1 MDPVIRTPT
10 GHAIDGTIGADGAA
24 IKAHKQ
30 ELGVAGLK
38 EVNIADWN
46 LGTAPDYGQ
55 IVTLEQFARVI
66 RPTLDEQRLV
76 VTSGGFDPIQPGHSS
91 CIIDSKKYGDVVA
104 VIVNGDW
111 FLEAK
116 KNPKGDVGM
125 EDLRQRCQIVSHIRG
140 VDYVVAFEIEGDST
154 VSEALRVMRPQ
165 VFTKGGDRT
174 GDDNTPEGKVCRE
187 LGIEVVY
194 GVGSR
199 KVDSSS
205 WIAEKYMIRRI
216 ELLSKNGVPGASEL
230 LKYFR
235 PEGHVM

>member
-1 MDPVIRTPT
+1 MDATLHHDA
-10 GHAIDGTIGADGAA
+10 GGLTIGSG
-24 IKAHKQ
+24 
-30 ELGVAGLK
+30 GVAAAAQESMAQRFSVRGLK
-38 EVNIADWN
+38 DVDVSEWN
-46 LGTAPDYGQ
+46 LGSAPEYGQ
-55 IVTLEQFARVI
+55 IVTLEQFSRVI
-66 RPTLDEQRLV
+66 RPTLEGRRLV

-91 CIIDSKKYGDVVA
+91 CIIDSKKFGDVVA

-125 EDLRQRCQIVSHIRG
+125 EDLRQRCQIVSHLRG

-154 VSEALRVMRPQ
+154 VSEALRMMRPQ

-187 LGIEVVY
+187 LGIDVVY

-205 WIAEKYMIRRI
+205 WIAEKYFIGRLT
-216 ELLSKNGVPGASEL
+216 LLAKNGVTGAKEL
-230 LKYFR
+230 LEHFR
-235 PEGHVM
+235 PPGRVM

>member
-1 MDPVIRTPT
+1 MGPVQEQGT
-10 GHAIDGTIGADGAA
+10 GGLTIGAQGVAA
-24 IKAHKQ
+24 AAQESKAQ
-30 ELGVAGLK
+30 RLGVRGLK
-38 EVNIADWN
+38 DVNVSEWN
-46 LGTAPDYGQ
+46 LGPAPEYGQ

-66 RPTLDEQRLV
+66 RPTLEGQRVV

-91 CIIDSKKYGDVVA
+91 CIIDSKKFGDVVA
-104 VIVNGDW
+104 VIVNGDG

-125 EDLRQRCQIVSHIRG
+125 EDLRQRCQIVSHLRG

-154 VSEALRVMRPQ
+154 VSEALRVMKPQ

-205 WIAEKYMIRRI
+205 WIAERYFTNRLI
-216 ELLSKNGVPGASEL
+216 LLAKRGAPGAKDL
-230 LKYFR
+230 LGHFR
-235 PEGHVM
+235 PAGRVL